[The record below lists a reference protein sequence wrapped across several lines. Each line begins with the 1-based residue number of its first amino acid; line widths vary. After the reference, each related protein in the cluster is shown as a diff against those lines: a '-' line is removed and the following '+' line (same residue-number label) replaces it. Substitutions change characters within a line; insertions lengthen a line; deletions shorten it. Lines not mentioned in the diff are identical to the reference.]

1 MADPAMAFHEH
12 IAAFYMALAEEK
24 LDGLVD
30 ALQGLREAAKA
41 AAASPESA
49 LLEEARRYRT
59 HHAATHRHQK
69 AITKGPAAVQQ
80 FGDFVLPKTG
90 ALNKRRPVASEDL
103 AGQLKDLEDDLLCVL
118 NAFYTAQ
125 TLDST
130 DASLRRLRDYM
141 AADASQRGGLRLDQF
156 KRLKLSAKLNADG
169 YIDRHIHLEALT
181 GLFQDASHL
190 LQYIEQTVWP
200 HQVAETFAPLHKTIL
215 DIVLDVL
222 AMYGNDARLL
232 AWERKIGMN
241 TGTVE
246 ADESLQMIDL
256 LLDELATILQW
267 GFQYSAAVVDVASHP
282 GLSTKIH
289 ELNGVY
295 LLLEQFYIAQSVR
308 KAVAIAEPEEVEP
321 HVFEISTVQDTSFV
335 LDKAFARANQSSH
348 YHTVLAIVIAIVEA
362 LDGTFMPS
370 ILALPDRS
378 FELPLP
384 VASPRATTE
393 PAEMSTGDDEKS
405 FGDALLEVVE
415 MDLTAQLQR
424 QAKMMMAI
432 NSAHKSSAYVD
443 TLHARLEEGSFP
455 PYPPLL
461 ECLPKAL
468 SELQADVGQ
477 VITIGTQELYAIQL
491 QAKLR
496 GFFEASISQWQFE
509 LDLDSFEYFDVHD
522 SPLLRLVHQVLREKA
537 LRRFRRGLN
546 SVTFERLWRAVVT
559 DLCQWIEDGIQ
570 TKQFNEWGAMQLD
583 RDVRSV
589 MQLCA
594 KFPTEPISLLAE
606 FTRLDQIVLLVNMVQ
621 ASDVLEYDSI
631 RSTLSV
637 AEIEARLTLRFRK
650 AALARSYSN
659 CTPRRLRVDRKIR
672 QPTRPRTNI

>member
-1 MADPAMAFHEH
+1 MTDPAMAFHEH
-12 IAAFYMALAEEK
+12 IAAFYMALAEDK

-30 ALQGLREAAKA
+30 ALQSLREAAKE

-49 LLEEARRYRT
+49 LLEEMLRDCE
-59 HHAATHRHQK
+59 QK

-90 ALNKRRPVASEDL
+90 ALNKRRPVASDDL
-103 AGQLKDLEDDLLCVL
+103 AGQLKALEDDLLLVL

-130 DASLRRLRDYM
+130 DASLHRLRDYM
-141 AADASQRGGLRLDQF
+141 TADASQRGGLRLDQF
-156 KRLKLSAKLNADG
+156 KRLKTSAKLNADG

-200 HQVAETFAPLHKTIL
+200 HQVAATFAPLHKRIL
-215 DIVLDVL
+215 DVVLDVL

-232 AWERKIGMN
+232 AWERKISMN
-241 TGTVE
+241 HGQVE

-267 GFQYSAAVVDVASHP
+267 GFQYTASVLDVAAHA
-282 GLSTKIH
+282 GLSAKIA

-295 LLLEQFYIAQSVR
+295 LLLEQFYISQSVR

-335 LDKAFARANQSSH
+335 LDKAFARANQSMH

-384 VASPRATTE
+384 VTSPRATTE
-393 PAEMSTGDDEKS
+393 PNEASSTGDDEKS

-443 TLHARLEEGSFP
+443 TLHARLHELSFP
-455 PYPPLL
+455 PFPPLL

-468 SELQADVGQ
+468 SDLQADVGQ
-477 VITIGTQELYAIQL
+477 VITVGTQELYAIAL

-496 GFFEASISQWQFE
+496 AYCDASIPQWQFE
-509 LDLDSFEYFDVHD
+509 LNLESFEYFDVHD
-522 SPLLRLVHQVLREKA
+522 SPLRRLVHQVLREKA

-546 SVTFERLWRAVVT
+546 SVTFERLWRAVVV
-559 DLCQWIEDGIQ
+559 DLCTWMEEGIQ

-594 KFPTEPISLLAE
+594 KFPTEPLSLLTE

-631 RSTLSV
+631 RSTLSI
-637 AEIEARLTLRFRK
+637 AEIQARLQLRFRK
-650 AALARSYSN
+650 SSIGHVVQQLHAASPSS
-659 CTPRRLRVDRKIR
+659 
-672 QPTRPRTNI
+672 